1 MKLLQRLLGIQ
12 LPTADDVEEHQLL
25 EQDVLAQQ
33 HVSTEL
39 GVFPDGKTPVATFSV
54 HVMDASDCR
63 VIVDWD
69 KKEQDENLAK
79 VLAKVLYQL
88 NEGDMKATMARV
100 IIAQSE
106 NVDKSDFVDRLM
118 DEWENL
124 YKESD
129 EIPVV
134 LPSDSLP
141 AGQ

>member
-12 LPTADDVEEHQLL
+12 LPTADDVEEHRLL
-25 EQDVLAQQ
+25 EEDTPTQQ
-33 HVSTEL
+33 IFTGL
-39 GVFPDGKTPVATFSV
+39 GLFPDGKTPIATFSV
-54 HVMDASDCR
+54 YVMDASDCR
-63 VIVDWD
+63 VIIDWD
-69 KKEQDENLAK
+69 KKEQNENLAK

-100 IIAQSE
+100 IMAQSE
-106 NVDKSDFVDRLM
+106 NVDRSDFVDILM
-118 DEWENL
+118 DAWENL

-141 AGQ
+141 TGQ